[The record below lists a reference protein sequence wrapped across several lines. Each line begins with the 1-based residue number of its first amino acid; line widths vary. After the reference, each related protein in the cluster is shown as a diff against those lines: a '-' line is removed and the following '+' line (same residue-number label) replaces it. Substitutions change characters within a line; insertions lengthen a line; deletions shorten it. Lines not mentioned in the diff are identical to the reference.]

1 MGSNPDAA
9 TFEFILPMIISHN
22 LPNAIFFPWGQPM
35 IELNKKHILPV
46 SDAVAMTVVCLLH
59 VSLGVS
65 VSTAGLTGR
74 LDLNLSKIYMATT
87 NDQAVIYLFKATNG
101 NTRTMCV
108 CLKFKCVYV

>member
-1 MGSNPDAA
+1 
-9 TFEFILPMIISHN
+9 
-22 LPNAIFFPWGQPM
+22 M

-87 NDQAVIYLFKATNG
+87 NDQAVIYLFKANNG

-108 CLKFKCVYV
+108 CLKLTSKAPEQRLQPLNTSEKQRISDISNGEWTSLCFYC

>member
-1 MGSNPDAA
+1 
-9 TFEFILPMIISHN
+9 
-22 LPNAIFFPWGQPM
+22 M

-87 NDQAVIYLFKATNG
+87 IDQAVIYLFKANNG
-101 NTRTMCV
+101 NTKTMCV

>member
-1 MGSNPDAA
+1 
-9 TFEFILPMIISHN
+9 
-22 LPNAIFFPWGQPM
+22 M

-87 NDQAVIYLFKATNG
+87 SDQAVIYLFKANNVCMFVVNIQG
-101 NTRTMCV
+101 TRTASTTPE
-108 CLKFKCVYV
+108 YI

>member
-1 MGSNPDAA
+1 
-9 TFEFILPMIISHN
+9 
-22 LPNAIFFPWGQPM
+22 M

-46 SDAVAMTVVCLLH
+46 SDAVAMTVVCLH

-74 LDLNLSKIYMATT
+74 LDLNLSKKYMATT